1 MLSGCSLSDDPD
13 QNHVIGD
20 FKNGFLE
27 YREKETGDGKQELTP
42 MQEELVE
49 ALVWFKK
56 TNCAIPEALKAK
68 SSALAS
74 CSARQFVKPPLWCFV
89 PKKRRGCGDGFL
101 SEKGPRSST
110 GTSTVDELGFLSK
123 KIHGTTCSVDEVA
136 NPLGI
141 PVPEKKRGIS
151 KSYAERSH
159 YHHYICSNAGGLKI
173 KIQRQEERKAAAG
186 KKRISKRQ
194 RIDNEDGQEGQG
206 ERPYKK
212 RKKMGR
218 VDFKKLGLYPA
229 PDFSSQIKAR
239 IDHQEGRD
247 SEIKLRIMKQVFR
260 TDMSM
265 HHDRFSMP
273 LNQINGV
280 KDFLRRNEIE
290 GTEVRLVEMGFKD
303 DSSVHQST
311 MRLRKWHINSN
322 ISYVLASNWSD
333 FLKRNEGALKENDIV
348 QVYSFR
354 RDGKLWCVLAKVMDA
369 DDVARV
375 TSAAERSAA
384 EQALHGSRAREEGA
398 TTSQA

>member
-13 QNHVIGD
+13 QHHVVGD

-56 TNCAIPEALKAK
+56 TNCAIPESLKAK
-68 SSALAS
+68 SSAMAS
-74 CSARQFVKPPLWCFV
+74 CSTARQFVKPPLWCFWF
-89 PKKRRGCGDGFL
+89 P
-101 SEKGPRSST
+101 
-110 GTSTVDELGFLSK
+110 SK
-123 KIHGTTCSVDEVA
+123 KTHGIADQEDAMSTTCSVDEVA

-141 PVPEKKRGIS
+141 PVPKKKRGIS

-159 YHHYICSNAGGLKI
+159 YHHYNICSNVGGLKI

-229 PDFSSQIKAR
+229 P
-239 IDHQEGRD
+239 
-247 SEIKLRIMKQVFR
+247 
-260 TDMSM
+260 
-265 HHDRFSMP
+265 RFFFP
-273 LNQINGV
+273 
-280 KDFLRRNEIE
+280 D
-290 GTEVRLVEMGFKD
+290 
-303 DSSVHQST
+303 QST
-311 MRLRKWHINSN
+311 
-322 ISYVLASNWSD
+322 Y
-333 FLKRNEGALKENDIV
+333 
-348 QVYSFR
+348 
-354 RDGKLWCVLAKVMDA
+354 
-369 DDVARV
+369 
-375 TSAAERSAA
+375 RSS
-384 EQALHGSRAREEGA
+384 GRA
-398 TTSQA
+398 

>member
-13 QNHVIGD
+13 QHHVVGD

-27 YREKETGDGKQELTP
+27 YREKETGDGKQDLTP

-56 TNCAIPEALKAK
+56 TNCAIPESLKAK
-68 SSALAS
+68 SSAMAS
-74 CSARQFVKPPLWCFV
+74 CSNALQFVKPPLWCFV

-123 KIHGTTCSVDEVA
+123 KTHGIADQEDAMSNTCSVDEVA

-141 PVPEKKRGIS
+141 PVPKKKRGIS

-159 YHHYICSNAGGLKI
+159 YHHYNICSNVGGLKI
-173 KIQRQEERKAAAG
+173 KIQRQEERKAATG

-194 RIDNEDGQEGQG
+194 RIDNED
-206 ERPYKK
+206 
-212 RKKMGR
+212 
-218 VDFKKLGLYPA
+218 
-229 PDFSSQIKAR
+229 
-239 IDHQEGRD
+239 
-247 SEIKLRIMKQVFR
+247 
-260 TDMSM
+260 
-265 HHDRFSMP
+265 
-273 LNQINGV
+273 
-280 KDFLRRNEIE
+280 
-290 GTEVRLVEMGFKD
+290 
-303 DSSVHQST
+303 
-311 MRLRKWHINSN
+311 
-322 ISYVLASNWSD
+322 
-333 FLKRNEGALKENDIV
+333 
-348 QVYSFR
+348 
-354 RDGKLWCVLAKVMDA
+354 

-384 EQALHGSRAREEGA
+384 AQALHGSRAREEGA

>member
-13 QNHVIGD
+13 QHHVVGD

-56 TNCAIPEALKAK
+56 TNCAIPESLKAK
-68 SSALAS
+68 SSAMAS

-101 SEKGPRSST
+101 SEKGPRSIST
-110 GTSTVDELGFLSK
+110 
-123 KIHGTTCSVDEVA
+123 
-136 NPLGI
+136 
-141 PVPEKKRGIS
+141 
-151 KSYAERSH
+151 
-159 YHHYICSNAGGLKI
+159 GGLKI

-260 TDMSM
+260 TDMNM

-290 GTEVRLVEMGFKD
+290 GTEVRLVEMGF
-303 DSSVHQST
+303 Q
-311 MRLRKWHINSN
+311 
-322 ISYVLASNWSD
+322 
-333 FLKRNEGALKENDIV
+333 
-348 QVYSFR
+348 R
-354 RDGKLWCVLAKVMDA
+354 R
-369 DDVARV
+369 
-375 TSAAERSAA
+375 
-384 EQALHGSRAREEGA
+384 
-398 TTSQA
+398 

>member
-13 QNHVIGD
+13 QHHVVGD

-56 TNCAIPEALKAK
+56 TNCAIPESLKAK
-68 SSALAS
+68 SSAMAS

-110 GTSTVDELGFLSK
+110 GTSTVDELGFPSK
-123 KIHGTTCSVDEVA
+123 KTHGIADQEDAMSTTCSVDEVA

-141 PVPEKKRGIS
+141 PVPKKKRGIS

-159 YHHYICSNAGGLKI
+159 YHHYNICSNVGGLKI

-186 KKRISKRQ
+186 KKRVSKRQ
-194 RIDNEDGQEGQG
+194 RIDNED
-206 ERPYKK
+206 
-212 RKKMGR
+212 
-218 VDFKKLGLYPA
+218 
-229 PDFSSQIKAR
+229 
-239 IDHQEGRD
+239 
-247 SEIKLRIMKQVFR
+247 
-260 TDMSM
+260 
-265 HHDRFSMP
+265 
-273 LNQINGV
+273 
-280 KDFLRRNEIE
+280 
-290 GTEVRLVEMGFKD
+290 
-303 DSSVHQST
+303 
-311 MRLRKWHINSN
+311 
-322 ISYVLASNWSD
+322 
-333 FLKRNEGALKENDIV
+333 
-348 QVYSFR
+348 
-354 RDGKLWCVLAKVMDA
+354 

-375 TSAAERSAA
+375 TSAAERTAA
-384 EQALHGSRAREEGA
+384 TQALHGSRSREEGA

>member
-13 QNHVIGD
+13 QHHVVGD

-56 TNCAIPEALKAK
+56 TNCAIPESLKAK
-68 SSALAS
+68 SSAMAS

-123 KIHGTTCSVDEVA
+123 KTHGIADQE
-136 NPLGI
+136 
-141 PVPEKKRGIS
+141 KRGIS
-151 KSYAERSH
+151 KIYAERSH
-159 YHHYICSNAGGLKI
+159 YHHYICSNVGGLKI

-186 KKRISKRQ
+186 KKRVSKRQ

-247 SEIKLRIMKQVFR
+247 SEMKLRIMKQVFR
-260 TDMSM
+260 TDMNM

-303 DSSVHQST
+303 DSVHQST

-384 EQALHGSRAREEGA
+384 AQALHGSRAREEGA